1 MNLGSG
7 QGDTF
12 EIIPVGD
19 TEADGQPIAP
29 KDLMAKAVSRRGLQ
43 YFEAICA
50 TIDQPAKC
58 VMARLKE
65 FPVCK
70 SPQGL

>member
-7 QGDTF
+7 QGGTF

-19 TEADGQPIAP
+19 TEADGQPTAP
-29 KDLMAKAVSRRGLQ
+29 KDLMAKAVSQRGLQ

-58 VMARLKE
+58 VMAQLEE
-65 FPVCK
+65 FPVCR
-70 SPQGL
+70 SPQCL

>member
-7 QGDTF
+7 QGGTF
-12 EIIPVGD
+12 ETIPVGD
-19 TEADGQPIAP
+19 METDGQPTAP
-29 KDLMAKAVSRRGLQ
+29 KGLMVKAVSQRGLQ

-50 TIDQPAKC
+50 TRDQPAKP
-58 VMARLKE
+58 VMTQLEE
-65 FPVCK
+65 FPECR